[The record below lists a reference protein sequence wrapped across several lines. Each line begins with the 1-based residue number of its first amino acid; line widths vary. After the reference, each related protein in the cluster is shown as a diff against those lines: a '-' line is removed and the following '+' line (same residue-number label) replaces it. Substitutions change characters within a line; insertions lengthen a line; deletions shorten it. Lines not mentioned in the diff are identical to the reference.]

1 MTAFGATGW
10 DVFPLCLGTNVFG
23 WTADRRESFAVLDA
37 YVASGGNFLDTAD
50 QYAAFAPGLQGGESE
65 TIIGE
70 WLAARGRRDEVLV
83 ATKVGRK
90 PGREGLAASNIRR
103 ALTESLTRLQ
113 TDYVDLLYAHADD
126 PGTPLTETLGAFDD
140 LVREGLVRQIA
151 ASNYT
156 AERLA
161 EALAVS
167 DRESLPR
174 FAALQT
180 HYSLLVRDEYED
192 GLRELCTSA
201 HLPCVLYWGLA
212 RGFLTGK
219 YRPGGEVGPSPRAPA
234 ASAHL
239 DDRGLRVLA
248 ALDKVAA
255 SRRVAPAAVALGWL
269 AAQPGIVSPLA
280 SARTP
285 EQLRDLL
292 QVAEL
297 ELSDAD
303 VNLLDDA
310 SRA

>member
-1 MTAFGATGW
+1 VTAFGATGW

-50 QYAAFAPGLQGGESE
+50 QYAAFAPGLRGGESE

-70 WLAARGRRDEVLV
+70 WLAARGRRDDVLL

-90 PGREGLAASNIRR
+90 PGREGLAASNVRR

-126 PGTPLTETLGAFDD
+126 PRTPLTETLGAFDD

-167 DRESLPR
+167 RRQSLTV
-174 FAALQT
+174 FAALQC
-180 HYSLLVRDEYED
+180 HYSLLARDEYED
-192 GLRELCTSA
+192 GLRELCMSA
-201 HLPCVLYWGLA
+201 HLPCVPYWGLA

-219 YRPGGEVGPSPRAPA
+219 YRPGGDPVPSPRARA

-248 ALDKVAA
+248 ALDEVAA
-255 SRRVAPAAVALGWL
+255 SHRVAPAAVALGWL

-292 QVAEL
+292 QVTDL
-297 ELSDAD
+297 ELSDGD

-310 SRA
+310 SRT

>member
-70 WLAARGRRDEVLV
+70 WLAARGRRDDVLV

-90 PGREGLAASNIRR
+90 PGRDGLAASNIRR

-167 DRESLPR
+167 DRESLSR
-174 FAALQT
+174 FAALQS

-192 GLRELCTSA
+192 GLREVCTSA
-201 HLPCVLYWGLA
+201 HLPCVPYWGLA

-219 YRPGGEVGPSPRAPA
+219 YRPGGDAGPSPRAPA
-234 ASAHL
+234 ALAHL
-239 DDRGLRVLA
+239 DDDGLRVLA

-303 VNLLDDA
+303 VKLLDDA
-310 SRA
+310 SRT